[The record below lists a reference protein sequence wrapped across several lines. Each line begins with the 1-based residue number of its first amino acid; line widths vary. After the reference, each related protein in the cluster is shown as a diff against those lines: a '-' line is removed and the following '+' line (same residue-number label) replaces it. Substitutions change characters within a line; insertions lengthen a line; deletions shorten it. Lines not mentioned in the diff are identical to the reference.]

1 MKGSSQMSFRNPIS
15 KEILIESLS
24 LLWIRSPSFFTNLF
38 IDYDCDFEKS
48 DLAINILQYLCR
60 LSLPESA
67 FMTTDNV
74 PPLCLEGV
82 LSFISGINE
91 RSKNLKET
99 KQK

>member
-1 MKGSSQMSFRNPIS
+1 MDKIT
-15 KEILIESLS
+15 K
-24 LLWIRSPSFFTNLF
+24 FFTNLF

-91 RSKNLKET
+91 RSKNLKKLNKKMILLKKEN
-99 KQK
+99 KNCFYQMYRII